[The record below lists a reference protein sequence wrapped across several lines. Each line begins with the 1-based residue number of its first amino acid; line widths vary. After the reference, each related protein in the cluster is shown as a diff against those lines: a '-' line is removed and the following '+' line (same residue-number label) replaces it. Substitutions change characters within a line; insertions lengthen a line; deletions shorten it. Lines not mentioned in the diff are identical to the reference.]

1 MAKDREGQIVAGGS
15 VDDVGFQQGV
25 EAATVASIRDEL
37 RTLLPAAAG
46 QPLAC
51 AWSGFRPYCEDL
63 KPVVGAVP
71 ARENTYVAAGHF
83 KKGIMT
89 ACLPGEQTR
98 CVLSGRTLCPFAL
111 ASSQVEERPPRVS
124 RITLF
129 RSLKYKLPS

>member
-1 MAKDREGQIVAGGS
+1 MLETLLPFRLILHWTTLEGQFVAGGS
-15 VDDVGFQQGV
+15 VDDVGFEQGV

-71 ARENTYVAAGHF
+71 ASENTYVAAGHF
-83 KKGIMT
+83 KKGIMMAPVT
-89 ACLPGEQTR
+89 GKILADLITSGKTDLPIEP
-98 CVLSGRTLCPFAL
+98 LSPARFPAKRT
-111 ASSQVEERPPRVS
+111 
-124 RITLF
+124 
-129 RSLKYKLPS
+129 